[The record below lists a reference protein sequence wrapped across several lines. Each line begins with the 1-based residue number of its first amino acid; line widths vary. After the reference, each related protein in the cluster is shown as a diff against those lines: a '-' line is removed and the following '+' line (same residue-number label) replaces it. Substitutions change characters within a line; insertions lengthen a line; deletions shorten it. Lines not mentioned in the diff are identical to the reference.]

1 MTSWLKRI
9 SPRLNVAWQGEWPSG
24 QVEPPRYLYDHELV
38 IVSQGS
44 CEVRLDERVV
54 ELKAGDYLIVPPDT
68 FHVTKIG
75 ALGVRRHCFHFDWVP
90 PAKRKAHALCC
101 FYPSRPARALVV
113 PTPAFVPGKIS
124 EGSWRADEA
133 VRPLIETLVH
143 RWKTGEPLAR
153 ETCRAVFLELLT
165 RLVWRAGKR
174 SGNPN
179 HATQRAQ
186 TVKDLLDRPDTQ
198 EENVQTLLASLGFSY
213 PHLCRIFRR
222 AFGVTPVEYRTA
234 VRLERAKMFLR
245 DTKLSVSE
253 AAYAAGFRD
262 PGYFARCFRKQNG
275 VVPSKYRRDL

>member
-9 SPRLNVAWQGEWPSG
+9 SPRLNVVWQGEWPAG
-24 QVEPPRYLYDHELV
+24 QVEPPRFLYDHELV
-38 IVSQGS
+38 IVTQGS
-44 CEVRLDERVV
+44 CEVRLGERVV

-68 FHVTKIG
+68 FHATTAG
-75 ALGVRRHCFHFDWVP
+75 ARGVRRHCFHFDWLSP
-90 PAKRKAHALCC
+90 TQGKARAMWC
-101 FYPSRPARALVV
+101 FYPNRPARGLVV
-113 PTPAFVPGKIS
+113 PTPSFVPRKIT

-143 RWKTGEPLAR
+143 RWKTGDPLAR

-174 SGNPN
+174 SRKPG

-186 TVKDLLDRPDTQ
+186 AVKDLLDRPDTQ
-198 EENVQTLLASLGFSY
+198 EENVQPLLASLGFGY

-222 AFGVTPVEYRTA
+222 TFGVTPVEYRTA
-234 VRLERAKMFLR
+234 VRLERAKAFLR
-245 DTKLSVSE
+245 DPKLSVSE

-275 VVPSKYRRDL
+275 VTPSVFR